1 MEPAPKL
8 WIYRNF
14 FLIRCSR
21 DLTWKIGTSKFYLM
35 KISNWGHPY
44 SWANKE
50 KSEVKKKRKEKKKK
64 GKELR
69 FQLIVI
75 PAMSLGPIHEIRDRA
90 WRNADHRISQAT
102 RICPGKM
109 TGPNCRWLA
118 LANLWGPLEG
128 KWRGVNIT
136 SCLSSCIHFGPVYP
150 SVGGITPDR
159 WKHIHWS
166 MDPWMHLQYLS
177 FSFPGSWV
185 YRGFICIC
193 ILFYLYF

>member
-1 MEPAPKL
+1 
-8 WIYRNF
+8 
-14 FLIRCSR
+14 
-21 DLTWKIGTSKFYLM
+21 
-35 KISNWGHPY
+35 
-44 SWANKE
+44 
-50 KSEVKKKRKEKKKK
+50 
-64 GKELR
+64 
-69 FQLIVI
+69 
-75 PAMSLGPIHEIRDRA
+75 MSLGPIHEIRDRA

-193 ILFYLYF
+193 ILFVFLIFNFYILYFMLCILFCIYIFIFLIYKI